1 MELLGNVFTVEE
13 TAELLKVDIRTVY
26 NWIREGKLFAIKL
39 GGTTWRIKE
48 RDLHYFILQ
57 AAEEGRAKP

>member
-1 MELLGNVFTVEE
+1 MELLGKLYTVEE
-13 TAELLKVDIRTVY
+13 TAELLKVDIKTIY
-26 NWIREGKLFAIKL
+26 NWINLHKLSAIKL

-57 AAEEGRAKP
+57 AQEEGRR

>member
-1 MELLGNVFTVEE
+1 MELLGKVYTVEE
-13 TAELLKVDIRTVY
+13 TAELLKVDINTVY
-26 NWIREGKLFAIKL
+26 KWIKEKKLSAIKL

-57 AAEEGRAKP
+57 AAEEGRK

>member
-1 MELLGNVFTVEE
+1 MELLGIVYTVEE
-13 TAELLKVDIRTVY
+13 TAELLKVDINTVY
-26 NWIREGKLFAIKL
+26 KWIKERKLSAIKL

-57 AAEEGRAKP
+57 ATEEGRK